1 MAEQPSTLDVW
12 IIETNTVYKA
22 VPYTVVAD
30 WAQQG
35 RLLENDRLRPAG
47 TTEWQALGSMPAFN
61 PYLPRAQPHRAEDQA
76 EALEPV
82 HTEIVWKPRAGDE
95 DEDVDMIPLIDVS
108 LVLLIFFMMT
118 ATVTGVAAWIQTP
131 TAHYPPGVLP
141 NAFWIG
147 IDRAA
152 DGTPLYAVGKGD
164 QNPQAG
170 DRNLSQAEAI
180 RRLEQQLR
188 EAGGAAPNDVTVKAD
203 MSLPYEVIERVN
215 IDLERLRAQGL
226 IRQIFAGVRERQQT
240 P

>member
-1 MAEQPSTLDVW
+1 MAEQPRTLDVW

-47 TTEWQALGSMPAFN
+47 STEWQTLGAMPAFN
-61 PYLPRAQPHRAEDQA
+61 PYLPRATPNRVEDQA

-82 HTEIVWKPRAGDE
+82 HGEFVWKPRAGDE

-118 ATVTGVAAWIQTP
+118 ATVTGVASWINTP
-131 TAHYPPGVLP
+131 TAHYSPGVLP
-141 NAFWIG
+141 NTFWIG

-152 DGTPLYAVGKGD
+152 DGTPLYALGRGD

-170 DRNLSQAEAI
+170 DRNLSLAEAI
-180 RRLEQQLR
+180 RRLETQLR
-188 EAGGAAPNDVTVKAD
+188 DSGPGVPNDVTVKAD
-203 MSLPYEVIERVN
+203 LALPYEIVEEVN
-215 IDLERLRAQGL
+215 VDLEGLRAKGL
-226 IRQIFAGVRERQQT
+226 IRQIYAGVRERQAQ
-240 P
+240 